1 MIFKLWPWK
10 VRTQGRC
17 KGPEAGKTLGVRTVL
32 LKLECASKSL
42 ENLAKMQFLIYSA
55 WGGLESLNF
64 KQVPRWWSRSG
75 NHTLGPKLL
84 EETSHRVCLELRGN
98 GNNTLQ
104 ESVRMHKVSSRL
116 ANAPFERMCLEE
128 GLYFV
133 LLLSWGRSAVKV
145 GGSSRNIKERS
156 LDQMSMQTFANNRSH
171 GEQTTGVF

>member
-1 MIFKLWPWK
+1 
-10 VRTQGRC
+10 
-17 KGPEAGKTLGVRTVL
+17 
-32 LKLECASKSL
+32 
-42 ENLAKMQFLIYSA
+42 
-55 WGGLESLNF
+55 
-64 KQVPRWWSRSG
+64 
-75 NHTLGPKLL
+75 
-84 EETSHRVCLELRGN
+84 
-98 GNNTLQ
+98 
-104 ESVRMHKVSSRL
+104 MHKVSSRL